1 MYFKKLLG
9 EKCYLSPLNLQ
20 DYEIYTKWIND
31 IDVSLGVTFASV
43 LMTPEQEKEIL
54 KKLSRAEY
62 NFAIVELKKDELIGN
77 IGFTHI
83 DFINHTAEMGIF
95 IGNKDY
101 WGKGY
106 GAEAIELLLDFGF
119 NILNLHNINLK
130 VYSYNKPAIKCY
142 QKVGFKEV
150 GRLREAKQI
159 AGQKFDQII
168 MDILEKEYKSKLI
181 KGLVD
186 KRNQENKK

>member
-54 KKLSRAEY
+54 EKLSRAEY

-150 GRLREAKQI
+150 GRLRETKQI
-159 AGQKFDQII
+159 AGQKFDHII

-186 KRNQENKK
+186 KRNQ

>member
-1 MYFKKLLG
+1 MYFKKMLG
-9 EKCYLSPLNLQ
+9 ERCCLSPLNPQ
-20 DYEIYTKWIND
+20 DYEIYTRWVND

-43 LMTPEQEKEIL
+43 LVTPEQEKEIL
-54 KKLSRAEY
+54 EKLSQAEY

-83 DFINHTAEMGIF
+83 DYINRTAEMGIF
-95 IGNKDY
+95 IGNKNY

-106 GAEAIELLLDFGF
+106 GVEAIELLLDFGF

-130 VYSYNKPAIKCY
+130 VFSYNKPAIKCY

-150 GRLREAKQI
+150 GRLRETKQI
-159 AGQKFDQII
+159 AGQKFDHII
-168 MDILEKEYKSKLI
+168 MDILENEYKSKLI
-181 KGLVD
+181 KDLVD
-186 KRNQENKK
+186 KRNQ